1 MTTIDEPEQTGTYDP
16 GIDRSITLPQAP
28 SRRTR
33 VRGAMSWAITI
44 VIALA
49 VTFVVKT
56 WVLQVYSIPSTSMV
70 PTLEVGDRVVVSKL
84 ERDPGRGDI
93 VVFDRPETSPAGP
106 DDPEVLI
113 KRVIGLPGERVASR
127 GGRVYVD
134 GQLLEES
141 YLPEGTVTRIGCRE
155 TWGSCDRVD
164 PEAEGY
170 ELVVPDGA
178 YLVMGDNRSY
188 SSDGRDF
195 GPIEQ
200 ELIVGRAVLRVWPF
214 SRFGG
219 L

>member
-1 MTTIDEPEQTGTYDP
+1 MTTTDEPDRAGTFDP

-33 VRGAMSWAITI
+33 FRGAMSWGITI
-44 VIALA
+44 VIALT
-49 VTFVVKT
+49 VTIVVKT

-84 ERDPGRGDI
+84 EREPGRGDI
-93 VVFDRPETSPAGP
+93 VVFDRPPTSPAGP

-113 KRVIGLPGERVASR
+113 KRVIGLPGEHVSSR
-127 GGRVYVD
+127 GGQVYVD
-134 GQLLEES
+134 GNRLEES
-141 YLPEGTVTRIGCRE
+141 YLPEGTFTRIGCRE
-155 TWGSCDRVD
+155 TWGNCDRVD

-170 ELVVPDGA
+170 ELVVPKGK
-178 YLVMGDNRSY
+178 YLVMGDNRSN
-188 SSDGRDF
+188 SSDGREF
-195 GPIEQ
+195 GPIDQ
-200 ELIVGRAVLRVWPF
+200 KLIVGRGVLRVWPF